1 MKFST
6 REKIGGLVVLLVV
19 SMIWTTMAVTAG
31 ASGHR
36 PASPKYTQVV
46 LDARSVAMAAAQQ
59 TSYEDNLLSSQFD
72 SGSGTPLPGVD
83 SAFVTQFAALSMAV
97 SGGGQGAV
105 ALLTLQVA
113 HIRTNWVYYEVDLA
127 QYSGGDSFA
136 CAKVSKYSLA
146 WYVIPGKC

>member
-6 REKIGGLVVLLVV
+6 REKLGGLMVLLVV
-19 SMIWTTMAVTAG
+19 SMTWSTMAITAG
-31 ASGHR
+31 ASGTRASSHR
-36 PASPKYTQVV
+36 YSQVV
-46 LDARSVAMAAAQQ
+46 LDARSVAGAAAQQ

-83 SAFVTQFAALSMAV
+83 SAFVTQFAALSTAV
-97 SGGGQGAV
+97 SGGSHGSV

-113 HIRTNWVYYEVDLA
+113 HIRTNWVYYEVDLS

-146 WYVIPGKC
+146 WRVTSGKC